1 MLSPGERREFR
12 LELRVLNGAEE
23 VSKAI
28 RSQAGPKG

>member
-23 VSKAI
+23 VSNAI
-28 RSQAGPKG
+28 RSQAGPKA